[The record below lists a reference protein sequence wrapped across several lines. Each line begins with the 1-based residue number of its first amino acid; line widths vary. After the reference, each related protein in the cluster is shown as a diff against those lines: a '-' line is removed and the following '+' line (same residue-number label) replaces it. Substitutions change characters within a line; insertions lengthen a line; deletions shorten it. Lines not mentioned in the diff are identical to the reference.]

1 MLKKVKS
8 LTPHFHYVVSGRI
21 NGKHRNVTCHMDM
34 GAIQKIKASKRGLD
48 VESEVG
54 NTLLFGTI
62 RKESL
67 WPWSRGIIWSEIFLK
82 DHTGCCIRNKGSG
95 K

>member
-1 MLKKVKS
+1 
-8 LTPHFHYVVSGRI
+8 
-21 NGKHRNVTCHMDM
+21 MDM

-95 K
+95 KQKAIARNTVWFVAVLDPGSGNEDVEK